1 MTPRVRSAM
10 LAAKAVRKRTRG
22 RSAMSRALVLGGGGP
37 VGIAWECGVIAG
49 LARNGVD
56 LGGADLILGTS
67 AGSFVGARLAMGD
80 AAAGLAE
87 PILAEAARLAA
98 APKSDAASASPP
110 DLSF

>member
-1 MTPRVRSAM
+1 
-10 LAAKAVRKRTRG
+10 
-22 RSAMSRALVLGGGGP
+22 P

-56 LGGADLILGTS
+56 LGAADLILGTS

-80 AAAGLAE
+80 PAAGLAE

-98 APKSDAASASPP
+98 APKSGAASASPP
-110 DLSF
+110 DLGFLMQKMTEAAGSLRNPAEVRAEIGHWA